1 MELSSARLTPTRST
15 SNGERRILPAGVIL
29 FVLGA
34 TLGFLGTQDPE
45 LPRFAFGAAGVGLVY
60 FAQSEAVAWRR
71 PLTLGHQLTMW
82 WFWPFV
88 VPVFF
93 LVTRNRRPFAI
104 TLAVVVP
111 LVVFF
116 LLLVG
121 LLVRDIMLV
130 F

>member
-1 MELSSARLTPTRST
+1 MELSSARLTPIPST
-15 SNGERRILPAGVIL
+15 TMHERRILLAGVIL
-29 FVLGA
+29 FILGA
-34 TLGFLGTQDPE
+34 ALGFLEIPNPE
-45 LPRFAFGAAGVGLVY
+45 LSRFALGAAGVAMVY
-60 FAQSEAVAWRR
+60 FAQSEAASWRR
-71 PLTLGHQLTMW
+71 PLTLGHQLTIW

-93 LVTRNRRPFAI
+93 LVTRNRRSVAM
-104 TLAVVVP
+104 TLAVIVP

-121 LLVRDIMLV
+121 LFVRDIMRL

>member
-1 MELSSARLTPTRST
+1 MKLSSARLPPIRST
-15 SNGERRILPAGVIL
+15 SRHERRILLAGVIL
-29 FVLGA
+29 FILGGA
-34 TLGFLGTQDPE
+34 LGFLGIPNPE
-45 LPRFAFGAAGVGLVY
+45 LPRLAFGAAGVAMVY

-93 LVTRNRRPFAI
+93 LVTRNRRSLAI
-104 TLAVVVP
+104 TLVVIVP
-111 LVVFF
+111 LIVFF

-121 LLVRDIMLV
+121 LLARDIMLV

>member
-15 SNGERRILPAGVIL
+15 SNCERRILLAGVIL

-34 TLGFLGTQDPE
+34 ALGFLGTQDPE
-45 LPRFAFGAAGVGLVY
+45 LPRFAYGAAGVAMVY
-60 FAQSEAVAWRR
+60 FAQTEAIAWRR

-93 LVTRNRRPFAI
+93 LVTRNRRSLAI